1 MKQTL
6 LFSLLLLIL
15 VDCKAQEFNLH
26 NMKYFNEEFFI
37 DWEVNRQYVPIGDD
51 KYFKKGNRRIQLL
64 YDYNDN
70 EVRIEE
76 SDTITPYTRWATYN
90 LETKIQ
96 TTIGQSFF
104 NIDYGIWCF
113 YSKIGKL
120 ERKVNQ
126 DENYKFSIRQL
137 IEKVKKEYHINL
149 ELKEERG
156 YVSRFNK
163 NGRYYYHLILFPKNI
178 YDEPTQDIMIDGQ
191 TGKNL
196 FKTDIIHRRG
206 GSGRDPVYEFLE
218 SLKEKNKPK
227 TTTFNGKTYTEEEWK
242 AFEQEQWKKIPS

>member
-26 NMKYFNEEFFI
+26 NMKYFNEKSFK
-37 DWEVNRQYVPIGDD
+37 DWEVDTEHTQKVDAQYL
-51 KYFKKGNRRIQLL
+51 KKGNRRVQLL
-64 YDYNDN
+64 YDYNVH
-70 EVRIEE
+70 EVQIRE
-76 SDTITPYTRWATYN
+76 SDTITPYIRWATYN
-90 LETKIQ
+90 LETELQI
-96 TTIGQSFF
+96 IVGQAFF
-104 NIDYGIWCF
+104 RIHYGIWRF

-120 ERKVNQ
+120 EREINQ

-156 YVSRFNK
+156 YVSRFNE
-163 NGRYYYHLILFPKNI
+163 NGKYYYHLELLPNSI
-178 YDEPTQDIMIDGQ
+178 YTKPTQHIMIDGQ
-191 TGKNL
+191 TGKDL
-196 FKTDIIHRRG
+196 FKIDIIYTRD
-206 GSGRDPVYEFLE
+206 GSEKDPIYEFLK

-227 TTTFNGKTYTEEEWK
+227 TTAFHGKTYTEE
-242 AFEQEQWKKIPS
+242 ALLGAVVMKILN